1 MTDLIDTVQELEI
14 DDAYIELFDIRLK
27 YVNSSGNLDTTQVY
41 HLIDGLE
48 DGTTNLWMPY
58 DTNDNGSLEWA
69 EYIALPIAIEGVS
82 TSSDGAQGR
91 PTLSLANVAALARSV
106 SADDDGI
113 DDEIAFSGGASDA
126 SVYSILEELNISK
139 NEDVLGSVVLH
150 RKTLLKNTYV
160 YDSGNHY
167 TYEDRI
173 TKATP
178 IDPVPLPKEF
188 PSGRYILDRVAAEN
202 QIIVQFELASPFDIQ
217 GLKVPN
223 RYIIGKYCPWEY
235 KGLVDGSV
243 KSGCSWENNG
253 VGAVTTSTLT
263 GATDG
268 EYIINEASPGVT
280 LNTTASSPPSGWTLK
295 IEIDSNTVLVTISRP
310 GSSFEFNDTIVVSS
324 SIIGGSEDLTL
335 TVVNRVNF
343 DIDNNNTNS
352 TGDVCGKTIQSCKAR
367 FNFGDAEKDVPLPFG
382 GFPGSRKFR

>member
-27 YVNSSGNLDTTQVY
+27 YVNSSGNVDTTQVY

-48 DGTTNLWMPY
+48 NGTTNVWMPY

-69 EYIALPIAIEGVS
+69 EYVAIPISIEGVS

-91 PTLSLANVAALARSV
+91 PTLSLANIAALARSI
-106 SADDDGI
+106 SADGDGL
-113 DDEIAFSGGASDA
+113 DNEIAFSGGASDA
-126 SVYSILEELNISK
+126 SYTSILEDLNISK

-160 YDSGNHY
+160 YDSAGAGAYY

-173 TKATP
+173 AKTTA
-178 IDPVPLPKEF
+178 ISPVPLPKEF

-217 GLKVPN
+217 GLKIPN

-235 KGLVDGSV
+235 KGVAEGSV
-243 KSGCSWENNG
+243 KSGCSWEND
-253 VGAVTTSTLT
+253 T
-263 GATDG
+263 GP
-268 EYIINEASPGVT
+268 Y
-280 LNTTASSPPSGWTLK
+280 
-295 IEIDSNTVLVTISRP
+295 
-310 GSSFEFNDTIVVSS
+310 
-324 SIIGGSEDLTL
+324 
-335 TVVNRVNF
+335 F
-343 DIDNNNTNS
+343 DIDNNSTNAA
-352 TGDVCGKTIQSCKAR
+352 GDVCGKTIQSCKAR
-367 FNFGDAEKDVPLPFG
+367 FHNTDDTIPLPFG

>member
-1 MTDLIDTVQELEI
+1 MTDLIDTVQDLEI
-14 DDAYIELFDIRLK
+14 DDAYIELFDVRLK
-27 YVNSSGNLDTTQVY
+27 YINSSGTLVTTEVY

-58 DTNDNGSLEWA
+58 DTDDNGTLQWA
-69 EYIALPIAIEGVS
+69 EYIALPISIEGVS

-126 SVYSILEELNISK
+126 SYSSILEELNISK

-160 YDSGNHY
+160 YDDSLGNHY
-167 TYEDRI
+167 TYEDRV

-178 IDPVPLPKEF
+178 ITPVPLPKEF

-235 KGLVDGSV
+235 KGVVDGSV
-243 KSGCSWENNG
+243 KSGCSWEN
-253 VGAVTTSTLT
+253 
-263 GATDG
+263 D
-268 EYIINEASPGVT
+268 
-280 LNTTASSPPSGWTLK
+280 SG
-295 IEIDSNTVLVTISRP
+295 P
-310 GSSFEFNDTIVVSS
+310 Y
-324 SIIGGSEDLTL
+324 
-335 TVVNRVNF
+335 F
-343 DIDNNNTNS
+343 DIDNDS
-352 TGDVCGKTIQSCKAR
+352 TPNASEDVCGKTIQSCKAR
-367 FNFGDAEKDVPLPFG
+367 FHNTDDSIPLPFG

>member
-27 YVNSSGNLDTTQVY
+27 YINSSGNVDTTQVY

-48 DGTTNLWMPY
+48 DGTTNVWMPY

-69 EYIALPIAIEGVS
+69 EYVAIPISIEGVS

-91 PTLSLANVAALARSV
+91 PTLSLANIAALARSI
-106 SADDDGI
+106 SADGDGL
-113 DDEIAFSGGASDA
+113 DNEIAFSGGASDA
-126 SVYSILEELNISK
+126 SYTSILEDLNISK

-160 YDSGNHY
+160 YDSAGAGAYY

-173 TKATP
+173 AKTTA
-178 IDPVPLPKEF
+178 ISPVPLPKEF

-217 GLKVPN
+217 GLKIPN

-235 KGLVDGSV
+235 KGVAEGSV
-243 KSGCSWENNG
+243 KSGCSWEND
-253 VGAVTTSTLT
+253 T
-263 GATDG
+263 GP
-268 EYIINEASPGVT
+268 Y
-280 LNTTASSPPSGWTLK
+280 
-295 IEIDSNTVLVTISRP
+295 
-310 GSSFEFNDTIVVSS
+310 
-324 SIIGGSEDLTL
+324 
-335 TVVNRVNF
+335 F
-343 DIDNNNTNS
+343 DIDNNSTNAA
-352 TGDVCGKTIQSCKAR
+352 GDVCGKTIQSCKAR
-367 FNFGDAEKDVPLPFG
+367 FHNTDDTIPLPFG

>member
-27 YVNSSGNLDTTQVY
+27 YINSSGNVDTTQVY

-48 DGTTNLWMPY
+48 NGTTNVWMPY

-69 EYIALPIAIEGVS
+69 EYVAIPISIEGVS

-91 PTLSLANVAALARSV
+91 PTLSLANIAALARSI
-106 SADDDGI
+106 SADGDGL
-113 DDEIAFSGGASDA
+113 DNEIAFSGGASDA
-126 SVYSILEELNISK
+126 SYTSILEDLNISK

-160 YDSGNHY
+160 YDSAGAGAYY

-173 TKATP
+173 AKTTA
-178 IDPVPLPKEF
+178 ISPVPLPKEF

-217 GLKVPN
+217 GLKIPN

-235 KGLVDGSV
+235 KGVAEGSV
-243 KSGCSWENNG
+243 KSGCSWEND
-253 VGAVTTSTLT
+253 T
-263 GATDG
+263 GP
-268 EYIINEASPGVT
+268 Y
-280 LNTTASSPPSGWTLK
+280 
-295 IEIDSNTVLVTISRP
+295 
-310 GSSFEFNDTIVVSS
+310 
-324 SIIGGSEDLTL
+324 
-335 TVVNRVNF
+335 F
-343 DIDNNNTNS
+343 DIDNNS
-352 TGDVCGKTIQSCKAR
+352 TTAAGDVCGKTIQSCKAR
-367 FNFGDAEKDVPLPFG
+367 FHNTDDTIPLPFG

>member
-1 MTDLIDTVQELEI
+1 MTDLIDTVQDLEI

-27 YVNSSGNLDTTQVY
+27 YIDSNGDLQTDEVY

-48 DGTTNLWMPY
+48 DGSTNLWMPY
-58 DTNDNGSLEWA
+58 DTDDNGTLEWA

-126 SVYSILEELNISK
+126 SYDSILEELNISK

-160 YDSGNHY
+160 YDDSSGNHY
-167 TYEDRI
+167 TYEDRV

-178 IDPVPLPKEF
+178 ITPVPLPKEF

-235 KGLVDGSV
+235 KGVVDGSV
-243 KSGCSWENNG
+243 KSGCSWEN
-253 VGAVTTSTLT
+253 
-263 GATDG
+263 DG
-268 EYIINEASPGVT
+268 GPY
-280 LNTTASSPPSGWTLK
+280 
-295 IEIDSNTVLVTISRP
+295 
-310 GSSFEFNDTIVVSS
+310 
-324 SIIGGSEDLTL
+324 
-335 TVVNRVNF
+335 F
-343 DIDNNNTNS
+343 DIDNNS
-352 TGDVCGKTIQSCKAR
+352 TPNASEDVCGKTIQSCKAR
-367 FNFGDAEKDVPLPFG
+367 FHNTDDSIPLPFG